1 MRHEAMIRKV
11 CYMYIKPVA
20 AAGRMAAQ
28 DGVSDEALVEQMVRL
43 NPWWMAGSVPTVL
56 VKAFRRRDHAA
67 LARHMDKPEAQTI
80 LGARRV
86 GKTTM
91 LYQLAAD
98 LVSSGTDP
106 RRILFLSLE
115 AQGIDPNAES
125 LRRVLEVYARSVLD
139 ESIYALTKRAYVIL
153 DEVHLI
159 KGWQVVVKH
168 FYDQAWPV
176 KFVVSGSSAADILAG
191 SSESL
196 VGRVWHQT
204 LLPMSF
210 AEFVEF
216 NNPRIVDAVESAG
229 SAMRSGLIKSVEIG
243 DALSFYESAK
253 QASLGLAMHKEAIR
267 TGLAGYMRHGGYP
280 ATVTYDSSLEKSEA
294 IRMYIDLSL
303 HKDAVRSSNVRNHAL
318 LNRMFH
324 DFAWKS
330 PRMINVTR
338 MSRDLGV
345 SKSTVDAYGDALK
358 WAFLVSFAEFYT
370 PRPSIRHRRD
380 RKVYV
385 NDVGVRN
392 AVVSPLASGDPVTD
406 HTEAGRMAE
415 TVAADHTR
423 RLWHTLEPMSAPA
436 MPHYWHNGGG
446 LEVDLVMT
454 LRQRP
459 IPVEVKYR
467 QRVNESDL
475 GGLSRFSAKF
485 DPPLAVAVSR
495 NDLRLAMG
503 ETTVVVPLWL
513 YLLMC

>member
-1 MRHEAMIRKV
+1 
-11 CYMYIKPVA
+11 
-20 AAGRMAAQ
+20 MAAQ
-28 DGVSDEALVEQMVRL
+28 GGISDEVLVERMARL
-43 NPWWMAGSVPTVL
+43 NPWWMAGSMPTVL
-56 VKAFRRRDHAA
+56 VKAFRRRDHAD

-91 LYQLAAD
+91 LHQLAAD

-106 RRILFLSLE
+106 HRILFLSLE

-125 LRRVLEVYARSVLD
+125 LRRVLEVYARNVLG
-139 ESIYALTKRAYVIL
+139 ESIYALTKRVYAIL

-159 KGWQVVVKH
+159 KDWQIVVKH

-176 KFVVSGSSAADILAG
+176 KFVMSGSSAADILAG

-204 LLPMSF
+204 LFAMSF
-210 AEFVEF
+210 AEFVVF
-216 NNPRIVDAVESAG
+216 NNPRIADVVESAG
-229 SAMRSGLIKSVEIG
+229 SAMRSGLIKSVEMG
-243 DALSFYESAK
+243 DALLFYEGVK
-253 QASLGLAMHKEAIR
+253 QASLGLAMHKDEIL
-267 TGLAGYMRHGGYP
+267 TSLAGYMRHGGYP
-280 ATVTYDSSLEKSEA
+280 ATAVYNSTLEKSEA

-303 HKDAVRSSNVRNHAL
+303 HKDAVRSSNVKNHAL
-318 LNRMFH
+318 LSHMFH

-330 PRMINVTR
+330 PRMINMTR
-338 MSRDLGV
+338 MSSDLGV
-345 SKSTVDAYGDALK
+345 SRDTVYAYGDALK
-358 WAFLVSFAEFYT
+358 WAFLVSYAEFYT
-370 PRPSIRHRRD
+370 PRPSIRHRKD
-380 RKVYV
+380 KKVYI
-385 NDVGVRN
+385 NDVGIRN

-406 HTEAGRMAE
+406 PTEAGRMAE

-436 MPHYWHNGGG
+436 TPYYWHNGGG
-446 LEVDLVMT
+446 MEVDLVIT

-467 QRVNESDL
+467 QRVDDSDL

-495 NDLRLAMG
+495 NDLRLAMDG
-503 ETTVVVPLWL
+503 TTAVVPLWL

>member
-1 MRHEAMIRKV
+1 M
-11 CYMYIKPVA
+11 
-20 AAGRMAAQ
+20 
-28 DGVSDEALVEQMVRL
+28 
-43 NPWWMAGSVPTVL
+43 PTVL
-56 VKAFRRRDHAA
+56 VKAFRRRDHTV

-98 LVSSGTDP
+98 LISSGTDP
-106 RRILFLSLE
+106 HRVLFLSLE

-125 LRRVLEVYARSVLD
+125 LRRVLEVYAQNVLD
-139 ESIYALTKRAYVIL
+139 ESIYAMTKRVYAIL

-159 KGWQVVVKH
+159 KGWQIVVKH

-210 AEFVEF
+210 AEFVVF
-216 NNPRIVDAVESAG
+216 NNPRIADAVDSAG
-229 SAMRSGLIKSVEIG
+229 STMRSSLIKSAETG
-243 DALSFYESAK
+243 DALSFYDGVK
-253 QASLGLAMHKEAIR
+253 QSSLRLAMHKGAIR
-267 TGLAGYMRHGGYP
+267 TSLTAYMRHGGYP
-280 ATVTYDSSLEKSEA
+280 MTAVSDSSLEKSE
-294 IRMYIDLSL
+294 IIKMYIDLSL
-303 HKDAVRSSNVRNHAL
+303 HKDATRSSNVKNHAL
-318 LNRMFH
+318 LNRIFH

-338 MSRDLGV
+338 MSRNLGV
-345 SKSTVDAYGDALK
+345 SRDTVSGYGDALK
-358 WAFLVSFAEFYT
+358 WAFLVSYAEFYT
-370 PRPSIRHRRD
+370 PRPSIRHRKD
-380 RKVYV
+380 KKVYI
-385 NDVGVRN
+385 NDVGIRN

-406 HTEAGRMAE
+406 PTEAGRMAE

-423 RLWHTLEPMSAPA
+423 RLWHTLEPMAAPA
-436 MPHYWHNGGG
+436 MPYYWHNGGG

-467 QRVNESDL
+467 QRVDDSDL

-485 DPPLAVAVSR
+485 DPPLAIAVSR
-495 NDLRLAMG
+495 NDLRLAMDG
-503 ETTVVVPLWL
+503 TTAVVPLWL